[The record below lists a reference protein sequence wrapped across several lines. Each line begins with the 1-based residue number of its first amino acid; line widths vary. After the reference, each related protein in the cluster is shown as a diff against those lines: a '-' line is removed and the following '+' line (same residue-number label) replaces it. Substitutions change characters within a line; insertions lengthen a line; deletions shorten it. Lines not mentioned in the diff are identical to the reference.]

1 MLKHTFLLSLITF
14 PLLATPA
21 QKTSLEKLEDQL
33 EDVEADEST
42 WSEEEELSLLHK
54 KGSRP
59 QVIEIPTKTALTP

>member
-1 MLKHTFLLSLITF
+1 MLKHAFLFYLITF
-14 PLLATPA
+14 PLLATPV
-21 QKTSLEKLEDQL
+21 QKTSLEKLEEPL
-33 EDVEADEST
+33 EDVEAEEST